1 MSDTYNDEYSDLI
14 GEIYVIA
21 PSNRMEGSFTLY
33 RKETEDL
40 SSSLTVAYRVYSEV
54 ECSINVRVQRQ
65 ADMSAVLDIKYG
77 NTSDIEATVMA
88 TSVSIMDAFIYVP
101 PHNRMLGSFEL
112 FGAPR
117 KEIDLPPL
125 ADATTRS
132 RIDKQMINYGDTQSM
147 LVGTSPEG
155 EHFESFIDF
164 GDISSRIK
172 DINKIESANLRL
184 YYNGSFQDGTDI
196 TLWQPDS
203 IWRELG
209 ITYVNQPSPLELL
222 TDTYT
227 VNRTKYYIEIDIMDI
242 VNSWIDGNR
251 INYGLIM
258 QSLSSHATYFNTRE
272 SDKSPVLSLK
282 YITTENFSSG
292 RADVDSTLFVYGRGY
307 SDRSAVVNVKS
318 NVGLEYLESSLYVHQ
333 IKDPLFEDKDS
344 HIAINRP
351 DLYGQLRA
359 VYRDDKE
366 IESTVTVTYSELN
379 DFDAKLIVSK
389 PDLFATLTIS
399 PYTQANSNLESEVSV
414 KVKENSE
421 YTSFMVVSKPDLLGE
436 LFVIGRGYSD
446 LEAVVRVYEHEE
458 LDSQLVISKPD
469 LYATIEVKHSVD
481 MDAEIY
487 VKHYD
492 YMESVVD
499 VLQKSDLEATIVAK
513 IFDQID
519 GDLTISKPDLGAYLY
534 PRVSGENDLIAF
546 AHFRQLDVAD
556 LAATIRIKGRNNGF
570 YFYIL

>member
-1 MSDTYNDEYSDLI
+1 LSDTYNEEFSDLI

-40 SSSLTVAYRVYSEV
+40 SAVLVAAYRVNNDV
-54 ECSINVRVQRQ
+54 ECTVSVRVQNQ
-65 ADMSAVLDIKYG
+65 ADLSAILDIKYG
-77 NTSDIEATVMA
+77 NTSDIEATVLA
-88 TSVSIMDAFIYVP
+88 TSISAIDAVLYVP
-101 PHNRMLGSFEL
+101 PHNRLLGSFEL

-117 KEIDLPPL
+117 KEVDLTPI

-147 LVGTSPEG
+147 LVGTSIEG
-155 EHFESFIDF
+155 ENFESFIDF
-164 GDISSRIK
+164 GNISERIK
-172 DINKIESANLRL
+172 DINKLESAKLRL
-184 YYNGSFQDGTDI
+184 YYNGSFAEGTDI

-209 ITYVNQPSPLELL
+209 ITYVNKPSPNELL
-222 TDTYT
+222 VDNYT
-227 VNRTKYYIEIDIMDI
+227 VNRTKYYIEIDIIDV
-242 VNSWIDGNR
+242 VNSWITNSR

-272 SDKSPVLSLK
+272 SDKPPTLHLQ

-307 SDRSAVVNVKS
+307 SDKSAIVNVTS
-318 NVGLEYLESSLYVHQ
+318 NVGLSYLESILYVHQ
-333 IKDPLFEDKDS
+333 IKDPLFEDKES
-344 HIAINRP
+344 RIA
-351 DLYGQLRA
+351 
-359 VYRDDKE
+359 
-366 IESTVTVTYSELN
+366 
-379 DFDAKLIVSK
+379 FSK
-389 PDLFATLTIS
+389 PDLFGQVRITYHDTDDLESTLTVLYS
-399 PYTQANSNLESEVSV
+399 DLSDFESNLVI
-414 KVKENSE
+414 
-421 YTSFMVVSKPDLLGE
+421 SKPDLSSTLTVSPYKHAFDDLSSKLSVKARENSDYNAWLSISKPDLYGE
-436 LFVIGRGYSD
+436 LKIVGRGYSD
-446 LEAVVRVYEHEE
+446 LEAVVSVYEHAE
-458 LDSQLVISKPD
+458 LESHLFISKPD

-481 MDAEIY
+481 LESEIY
-487 VKHYD
+487 VKHYE

-513 IFDQID
+513 VFSQID
-519 GDLTISKPDLGAYLY
+519 GEVTVSRPDLGAYLY
-534 PRVSGENDLIAF
+534 PRVAGVSDLESF
-546 AHFRQLDVAD
+546 ALIRQLDVAD